1 MGQKYY
7 KYKYPHPAVTV
18 DCAVMG
24 IISNHLHVALIQRKN
39 EPFKNQWA
47 LPGGFVGIEEAL
59 EDAVKRELKEELT
72 IELKHLEQIGAFGN
86 PNRDPRERVISVAY
100 YSLIKTNDLLLQA
113 NDDALNYQWFYIRDL
128 PTLAFDHT
136 QIIDCLLK
144 RLNEKIKCSPFGIE
158 LLPEKFKLSSLQN
171 IYEDILGRGI
181 DKSNFRKKLSQ
192 YKLLIPLEELEKNC
206 ANRPSRLYK
215 FNVENYLKL
224 STKDISLF
232 Y

>member
-18 DCAVMG
+18 DCATLG
-24 IISNHLHVALIQRKN
+24 IISDHLQVALIQRKN

-47 LPGGFVGIEEAL
+47 LPGGFVGIEESL
-59 EDAVKRELKEELT
+59 EDAVKRELKEELA
-72 IELKHLEQIGAFGN
+72 IELEHLEQIGAFGN

-100 YSLIKTNDLLLQA
+100 YSPVKTDDLLLHA
-113 NDDALNYQWFYIRDL
+113 GDDALNYQWFYIKNL
-128 PTLAFDHT
+128 PTLAFDHS

-158 LLPEKFKLSSLQN
+158 LLPEKFKLSWLQN
-171 IYEDILGRGI
+171 IYEDILGKNI
-181 DKSNFRKKLSQ
+181 DKSNFRKKLSH
-192 YKLLIPLEELEKNC
+192 YKLLIPSDEYEENC
-206 ANRPSRLYK
+206 VNRPDLLYK